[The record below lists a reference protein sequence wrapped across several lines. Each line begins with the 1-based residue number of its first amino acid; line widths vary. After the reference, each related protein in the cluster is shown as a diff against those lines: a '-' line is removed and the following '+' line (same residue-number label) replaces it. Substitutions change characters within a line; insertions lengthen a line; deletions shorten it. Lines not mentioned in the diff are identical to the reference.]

1 MPASKR
7 SMDPDWSDEDDAPDL
22 STPEYRQKFAVI
34 PVKRGR
40 PKLIAPKQLVSL
52 RLDADVIA
60 SFRSSGPGW
69 QTRAA
74 RILKEAIQS
83 GLPMAVA
90 KGKRGQ
96 SEHPCGSP
104 PSRADQA
111 GGQRRSRADGLG

>member
-7 SMDPDWSDEDDAPDL
+7 STDPDWSDEDDGPDL
-22 STPEYRQKFAVI
+22 STPEYRQKFAAT

-60 SFRSSGPGW
+60 SFRSSGRGW

-83 GLPMAVA
+83 GLPMAVGSA
-90 KGKRGQ
+90 KSKPGAKRAPLRTA
-96 SEHPCGSP
+96 SVKKGS
-104 PSRADQA
+104 SR
-111 GGQRRSRADGLG
+111 G

>member
-7 SMDPDWSDEDDAPDL
+7 SMDPDWFDEDDAPDL
-22 STPEYRQKFAVI
+22 ATPEYRKKFAAV

-83 GLPMAVA
+83 GLPMAVSSA
-90 KGKRGQ
+90 KSKPGAKRALLVA
-96 SEHPCGSP
+96 SVKKGS
-104 PSRADQA
+104 SRAA
-111 GGQRRSRADGLG
+111 AKK

>member
-7 SMDPDWSDEDDAPDL
+7 STDSGWSDEDDAPDL
-22 STPEYRQKFAVI
+22 STPEYRQKFAAV

-40 PKLIAPKQLVSL
+40 PKLTAPKQLVSL

-74 RILKEAIQS
+74 RILEEAVQS
-83 GLPMAVA
+83 GAPMTVTSATSKPGA
-90 KGKRGQ
+90 KRAPPRIASAEK
-96 SEHPCGSP
+96 GS
-104 PSRADQA
+104 SRAA
-111 GGQRRSRADGLG
+111 AKK

>member
-1 MPASKR
+1 MPASNR
-7 SMDPDWSDEDDAPDL
+7 SMDPDWFDEDAAPDL
-22 STPEYRQKFAVI
+22 STPEYRQKFAAI

-83 GLPMAVA
+83 GLPTAVGLA
-90 KGKRGQ
+90 KSKPGAKRAPLPIA
-96 SEHPCGSP
+96 SVKKGS
-104 PSRADQA
+104 SRVA
-111 GGQRRSRADGLG
+111 RE